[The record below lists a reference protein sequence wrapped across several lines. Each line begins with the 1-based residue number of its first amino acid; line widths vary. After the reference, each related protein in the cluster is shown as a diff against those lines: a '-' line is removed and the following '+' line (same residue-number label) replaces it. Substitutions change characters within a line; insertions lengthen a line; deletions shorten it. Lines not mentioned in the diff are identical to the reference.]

1 MLFVVFGV
9 VVGGVVVVV
18 VGGGVVVVVV
28 VVGVVLC
35 AHFQPTFSH
44 LPIFTHIHPY
54 SPIFTQALF
63 CARWYKC

>member
-1 MLFVVFGV
+1 MVCGGGGGGGGV
-9 VVGGVVVVV
+9 VVGGV
-18 VGGGVVVVVV
+18 GGVVGVVVA
-28 VVGVVLC
+28 GVVLC

-54 SPIFTQALF
+54 APIFTQALF